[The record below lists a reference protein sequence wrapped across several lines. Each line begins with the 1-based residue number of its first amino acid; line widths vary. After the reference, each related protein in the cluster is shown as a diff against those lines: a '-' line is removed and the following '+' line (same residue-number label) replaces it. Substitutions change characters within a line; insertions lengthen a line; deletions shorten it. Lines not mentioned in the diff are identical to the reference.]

1 MTTLDVTVSALRNG
15 ATGIDQCGAQ
25 VAEVSAAA
33 LSSIQLDH
41 GAFGLLCSFLVSPVM
56 DQQQNALDLLKRLG
70 DSVRAE
76 SKALTAAANA
86 YETTDD
92 GCTRAVNAAIESTR

>member
-1 MTTLDVTVSALRNG
+1 MTTLDVTVSALKNG

-33 LSSIQLDH
+33 LTSMQLDN
-41 GAFGLLCSFLVSPVM
+41 GAFGLLCSFLVPHVM
-56 DQQQNALDLLKRLG
+56 GQQQSALALLKTLG
-70 DSVRAE
+70 DAVGAE
-76 SKALTAAANA
+76 SKALSAAANA

-92 GCTRAVNAAIESTR
+92 GCTRAVTAAIESTR